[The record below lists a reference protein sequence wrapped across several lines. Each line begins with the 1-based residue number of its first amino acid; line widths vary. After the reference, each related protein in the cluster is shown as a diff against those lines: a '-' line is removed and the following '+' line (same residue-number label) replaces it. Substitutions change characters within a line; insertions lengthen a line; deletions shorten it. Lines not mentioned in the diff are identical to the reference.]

1 VLKDEI
7 VQKRPDDITSINQ
20 YGAHS
25 AYIAH
30 ADNAVTNVF
39 TNQNSDSFDENGH
52 PLTPLVPTRYD
63 RSKHTIY
70 LGTEEISIPV
80 ELESQE
86 LLSSQDL
93 PYIYALCDAYAE
105 KLDCVITP
113 QSIDSLPDFYKKDLD
128 RQRQSFYGAEY
139 VHHSMREVF
148 ADGEQAFQDLKE
160 DAYQGIEMTY
170 YDPNHDSGY
179 DRLRAVLDK
188 ITSIT
193 LNRSNLV
200 NILGMI
206 GNLEKKGICHIL
218 VNDDVIKSWVNID
231 E

>member
-1 VLKDEI
+1 MKDEI
-7 VQKRPDDITSINQ
+7 AQKQTNNTISINQ

-30 ADNAVTNVF
+30 AENAVTNVF
-39 TNQNSDSFDENGH
+39 TNQNSDNYDENGY

-70 LGTEEISIPV
+70 LGNEEISIPV
-80 ELESQE
+80 ELESEE
-86 LLSSQDL
+86 LLSGQDL
-93 PYIYALCDAYAE
+93 PYIHALCDVYAE
-105 KLDCVITP
+105 KLDRIITP
-113 QSIDSLPDFYKKDLD
+113 QSVDSLPAFYKKDLE
-128 RQRQSFYGAEY
+128 RHQQAFYGAEY

-170 YDPNHDSGY
+170 YDPSHASGY

-188 ITSIT
+188 VTSIT

-218 VNDDVIKSWVNID
+218 VNDDVIKSWVSID